1 MHKPRF
7 KIRNTKT
14 KLSNMLIVALM
25 GGGLLLLSYS
35 MIIPAKAYLS
45 VHLMNHA
52 WQRTLEGQ
60 TDAKPW
66 PWMDSRAIARIHF
79 DKENQSFIVMQGT
92 SGEVLAFAPGWHE
105 QTARP
110 GENGASVL
118 SAHRD
123 THFKLLKDIEA
134 GDHFK
139 LQTPNGKWQHYEVSQ
154 RFITDKP
161 QLSLPADQNES
172 VIYLTT
178 CYPFG
183 DIGPRTTKRYIV
195 TAVKTG

>member
-1 MHKPRF
+1 MHKHIC
-7 KIRNTKT
+7 KTKT
-14 KLSNMLIVALM
+14 KITHALIAALL
-25 GGGLLLLSYS
+25 GGGLLLFIHS

-52 WQRTLEGQ
+52 WQRTLDGHIN
-60 TDAKPW
+60 AKPW
-66 PWMDSRAIARIHF
+66 PWMDSHAIARIHF
-79 DKENQSFIVMQGT
+79 DKEDKSFIVMQGT

-110 GENGASVL
+110 GEKGATVL

-123 THFKLLKDIEA
+123 THFKLLKNIET

-139 LQTPNGKWQHYEVSQ
+139 LQTPNGKWQSYEVSQ
-154 RFITDKP
+154 RFITNKP

-183 DIGPRTTKRYIV
+183 DIGSRTTKRYIV
-195 TAVKTG
+195 EAVKTG